1 MKSKLLFINILFL
14 LSLCLNNKTVINTS
28 YNKYLSNYD
37 KVLVKTNI
45 NYNINKVDENNT
57 FQKNV
62 KLRLTTYN
70 YIYTIDSELK
80 DNYYNLSLSK
90 EEERNIKRL
99 FSDKQLK
106 KIDNIK
112 TKSDIEEL
120 SISNNATCNDDKC
133 EVLFPTVFYL
143 EEKEVP
149 TDYQKQKVILRGVI
163 KVNYDTKD
171 QVKITDVELKSLDEN
186 LSIEYGEYNIDD
198 LTSTSYEKANEL
210 WSKKE
215 NIMYREKDNNTLTG
229 INLLGKKGT
238 IDFIIKNY
246 VNNKTNIIAVT
257 KEKVKYKVLVKNIG
271 TLSAVDSIV
280 TSVIPDGFKYVD
292 NSASNNGTYDNG
304 EIKWNIAKLDNN
316 KSVELSYEAYAEAGS
331 LIGKDYVTEAS
342 ISNYAIDNRLDSNRV
357 NVKLL
362 YLNPDVSIPIII
374 IGMLTT
380 LIAIMMIFL
389 KKKKEKEEFN
399 F

>member
-1 MKSKLLFINILFL
+1 MKYKLLFINILFL
-14 LSLCLNNKTVINTS
+14 LSLSLNNKTVINTS
-28 YNKYLSNYD
+28 YNKYLSSYD

-45 NYNINKVDENNT
+45 NYNINKLDENNT
-57 FQKNV
+57 FQKDV

-70 YIYTIDSELK
+70 YIYSIDSVLK
-80 DNYYNLSLSK
+80 DNYHNLSLVK

-106 KIDNIK
+106 KIDSIK

-120 SISNNATCNDDKC
+120 SQSNNAICNEDKC

-149 TDYQKQKVILRGVI
+149 TDYQKQKVLLRGVI

-171 QVKITDVELKSLDEN
+171 QIIITSVELKSLDEN
-186 LSIEYGEYNIDD
+186 LSMEYGEYDLDD
-198 LTSTSYEKANEL
+198 LISTSYEKANEL

-215 NIMYREKDNNTLTG
+215 NIMYREKEENTLG
-229 INLLGKKGT
+229 INLFGKKGT

-246 VNNKTNIIAVT
+246 VNDKTNIIAVT

-280 TSVIPDGFKYVD
+280 TSVIPEGFKYVE
-292 NSASNNGTYDNG
+292 NSANNNGVYDNG
-304 EIKWNIAKLDNN
+304 EIKWNVSKLDNN
-316 KSVELSYEAYAEAGS
+316 KSIELSYEAYAEPNS
-331 LIGKDYVTEAS
+331 IIGKDYVSEAS
-342 ISNYAIDNRLDSNRV
+342 ISNYALDNRLDSNRV

-362 YLNPDVSIPIII
+362 FLNPDISIPIII
-374 IGMLTT
+374 IGMFIT
-380 LIAIMMIFL
+380 LFSIMMIFL
-389 KKKKEKEEFN
+389 RKKKEKEEFN

>member
-1 MKSKLLFINILFL
+1 MKYKLLFINILFL
-14 LSLCLNNKTVINTS
+14 LSLCLNNKAVINTS
-28 YNKYLSNYD
+28 YNKYLSSYD

-45 NYNINKVDENNT
+45 NYNINKLDENNT
-57 FQKNV
+57 FQKDV

-70 YIYTIDSELK
+70 YIYSIDSVLK
-80 DNYYNLSLSK
+80 DNYHNLSLVK

-106 KIDNIK
+106 KIDSIK

-120 SISNNATCNDDKC
+120 SQSNNAICNEDKC

-149 TDYQKQKVILRGVI
+149 TDYQKQKVLLRGVI

-171 QVKITDVELKSLDEN
+171 QIIITSVELKSLDEN
-186 LSIEYGEYNIDD
+186 LSMEYGEYDLDD
-198 LTSTSYEKANEL
+198 LISTSYEKANEL

-215 NIMYREKDNNTLTG
+215 NIMYREKEENTLG
-229 INLLGKKGT
+229 INLFGKKGT

-246 VNNKTNIIAVT
+246 VNDKTNIIAVT

-280 TSVIPDGFKYVD
+280 TSVIPEGFKYVE
-292 NSASNNGTYDNG
+292 NSANNNGVYDNG
-304 EIKWNIAKLDNN
+304 EIKWNVSKLDNN
-316 KSVELSYEAYAEAGS
+316 KSIELSYEAYAEPNS
-331 LIGKDYVTEAS
+331 IIGKDYVSEAS
-342 ISNYAIDNRLDSNRV
+342 ISNYALDNRLDSNRV

-362 YLNPDVSIPIII
+362 FLNPDISIPIII
-374 IGMLTT
+374 IGMFIT
-380 LIAIMMIFL
+380 LFSIMMIFL
-389 KKKKEKEEFN
+389 RKKKEKEEFN

>member
-1 MKSKLLFINILFL
+1 MKYKLLFINILFL
-14 LSLCLNNKTVINTS
+14 LSLSLNNKTVINTS
-28 YNKYLSNYD
+28 YNKYLSSYD

-45 NYNINKVDENNT
+45 NYNINKLDENNT
-57 FQKNV
+57 FQKDV

-70 YIYTIDSELK
+70 YIYSIDSILK
-80 DNYYNLSLSK
+80 DNYHNLSLVK

-106 KIDNIK
+106 KLDSIK

-120 SISNNATCNDDKC
+120 SQSNNAICNEDKC

-149 TDYQKQKVILRGVI
+149 TDYQKQKVLLRGVI

-171 QVKITDVELKSLDEN
+171 QVIITSVELKSLDEN
-186 LSIEYGEYNIDD
+186 LSMEYGEYDLDD
-198 LTSTSYEKANEL
+198 LISTSYEKTNEL

-215 NIMYREKDNNTLTG
+215 NIMYREKEENTLG
-229 INLLGKKGT
+229 INLFGKKGT

-246 VNNKTNIIAVT
+246 VNDKTNIIAVT

-280 TSVIPDGFKYVD
+280 TSVIPEGFKYVE
-292 NSASNNGTYDNG
+292 NSANNNGVYDNG
-304 EIKWNIAKLDNN
+304 EIKWNVSKLDNN
-316 KSVELSYEAYAEAGS
+316 KSIELSYEAYAEPDS
-331 LIGKDYVTEAS
+331 IIGKDYVSEAS
-342 ISNYAIDNRLDSNRV
+342 ISNYALDNRLDSNRV

-362 YLNPDVSIPIII
+362 FLNPDISIPIII
-374 IGMLTT
+374 IGMFIT
-380 LIAIMMIFL
+380 LFSIMMIFL
-389 KKKKEKEEFN
+389 RKKKEKEEFN

>member
-1 MKSKLLFINILFL
+1 MKYKLLFINILFL
-14 LSLCLNNKTVINTS
+14 LSLSLNNKTVINTS
-28 YNKYLSNYD
+28 YNKYLSSYD

-45 NYNINKVDENNT
+45 NYNINKLDENNT
-57 FQKNV
+57 FQKDV

-70 YIYTIDSELK
+70 YIYSIDSVLK
-80 DNYYNLSLSK
+80 DNYHNLSLVK

-106 KIDNIK
+106 KIDSIK

-120 SISNNATCNDDKC
+120 SQSNNAICNEDKC

-149 TDYQKQKVILRGVI
+149 TDYQKQKVLLRGVI

-171 QVKITDVELKSLDEN
+171 QIIITSVELKSLDEN
-186 LSIEYGEYNIDD
+186 LSMEYGEYDLDD
-198 LTSTSYEKANEL
+198 LISTSYEKANEL

-215 NIMYREKDNNTLTG
+215 NIMYREKEENTLG
-229 INLLGKKGT
+229 INLFGKKGT

-246 VNNKTNIIAVT
+246 VNDKTNIIAVT

-280 TSVIPDGFKYVD
+280 TSVVPEGFKYVE
-292 NSASNNGTYDNG
+292 NSANNNGVYDNG
-304 EIKWNIAKLDNN
+304 EIKWNVSKLDNN
-316 KSVELSYEAYAEAGS
+316 KSIELSYEAYAEPNS
-331 LIGKDYVTEAS
+331 IIGKDYVSEAS
-342 ISNYAIDNRLDSNRV
+342 ISNYALDNRLDSNRV

-362 YLNPDVSIPIII
+362 FLNPDISIPIII
-374 IGMLTT
+374 IGMFIT
-380 LIAIMMIFL
+380 LFSIMMIFL

>member
-1 MKSKLLFINILFL
+1 MKYKLLFINILFL
-14 LSLCLNNKTVINTS
+14 LSLSLNNKTVINTS
-28 YNKYLSNYD
+28 YNKYLSSYD

-45 NYNINKVDENNT
+45 NYNINKLDENNT
-57 FQKNV
+57 FQKDV
-62 KLRLTTYN
+62 KLRLTTYK
-70 YIYTIDSELK
+70 YIYSIDSVLK
-80 DNYYNLSLSK
+80 DNYHNLSLVK

-106 KIDNIK
+106 KIDSIK

-120 SISNNATCNDDKC
+120 SQSNNAICNEDKC

-149 TDYQKQKVILRGVI
+149 TDYQKQKVLLRGVI

-171 QVKITDVELKSLDEN
+171 QIIITSVELKSLDEN
-186 LSIEYGEYNIDD
+186 LSMEYGEYDLDD
-198 LTSTSYEKANEL
+198 LISTSYEKANEL

-215 NIMYREKDNNTLTG
+215 NIMYREKEENTLG
-229 INLLGKKGT
+229 INLFGKKGT

-246 VNNKTNIIAVT
+246 VNDKTNIIAVT

-280 TSVIPDGFKYVD
+280 TSVVPEGFKYVE
-292 NSASNNGTYDNG
+292 NSANNNGVYDNG
-304 EIKWNIAKLDNN
+304 EIKWNVSKLDNN
-316 KSVELSYEAYAEAGS
+316 KSIELSYEAYAEPNS
-331 LIGKDYVTEAS
+331 IIGKDYVSEAS
-342 ISNYAIDNRLDSNRV
+342 ISNYALDNRLDSNRV

-362 YLNPDVSIPIII
+362 FLNPDISIPIII
-374 IGMLTT
+374 IGMFIT
-380 LIAIMMIFL
+380 LFSIMMIFL
-389 KKKKEKEEFN
+389 KKKK
-399 F
+399 

>member
-1 MKSKLLFINILFL
+1 MKYKLLFINILFL
-14 LSLCLNNKTVINTS
+14 LSLSLNNKTVINTS
-28 YNKYLSNYD
+28 YNKYLSSYD

-45 NYNINKVDENNT
+45 NYNINKLDENNT
-57 FQKNV
+57 FQKDV

-70 YIYTIDSELK
+70 YIYSIDSVLK
-80 DNYYNLSLSK
+80 DNYHNLSLVK

-106 KIDNIK
+106 KIDSIK

-120 SISNNATCNDDKC
+120 SQSNNATCNDDKC

-149 TDYQKQKVILRGVI
+149 TDYQKQKVLLRGVI

-171 QVKITDVELKSLDEN
+171 QIIITSVELKSLDEN
-186 LSIEYGEYNIDD
+186 LSMEYGEYDLDD
-198 LTSTSYEKANEL
+198 LISTSYEKANEL

-215 NIMYREKDNNTLTG
+215 NIMYREKEENTLG
-229 INLLGKKGT
+229 INLFGKKGT

-246 VNNKTNIIAVT
+246 VNDKTNIIAVT

-280 TSVIPDGFKYVD
+280 TSVIPEGFKYVE
-292 NSASNNGTYDNG
+292 NSANNNGVYDNG
-304 EIKWNIAKLDNN
+304 EIKWNVSKLDNN
-316 KSVELSYEAYAEAGS
+316 KSIELSYEAYAEPDS
-331 LIGKDYVTEAS
+331 IIGKDYVSEAS
-342 ISNYAIDNRLDSNRV
+342 ISNYALDNRLDSNRV

-362 YLNPDVSIPIII
+362 FLNPDISIPIII
-374 IGMLTT
+374 IGMFIT
-380 LIAIMMIFL
+380 LFSIMMIFL
-389 KKKKEKEEFN
+389 RKKKEKEEFN

>member
-1 MKSKLLFINILFL
+1 MKYKLLFINILFL
-14 LSLCLNNKTVINTS
+14 LSLSLNNKTVINTS
-28 YNKYLSNYD
+28 YNKYLSSYD

-45 NYNINKVDENNT
+45 NYNINKLDENNT
-57 FQKNV
+57 FQKDV

-70 YIYTIDSELK
+70 YIYSIDSILK
-80 DNYYNLSLSK
+80 DNYHNLSLVK

-106 KIDNIK
+106 KLDSIK

-120 SISNNATCNDDKC
+120 SQSNNAICNEDKC

-149 TDYQKQKVILRGVI
+149 TDYQKQKVLLRGVI

-171 QVKITDVELKSLDEN
+171 QVIITSVELKSLDEN
-186 LSIEYGEYNIDD
+186 LSMEYGEYDLDD
-198 LTSTSYEKANEL
+198 LISTSYEKTNEL

-215 NIMYREKDNNTLTG
+215 NIMYREKEENTLG
-229 INLLGKKGT
+229 INLFGKKGT

-246 VNNKTNIIAVT
+246 VNDKTNIIAVT

-280 TSVIPDGFKYVD
+280 TSIIPEGFKYVE
-292 NSASNNGTYDNG
+292 NSANNNGVYDNG
-304 EIKWNIAKLDNN
+304 EIKWNVSKLDNN
-316 KSVELSYEAYAEAGS
+316 KSIELSYEAYAEPDS
-331 LIGKDYVTEAS
+331 IIGKDYVSEAS
-342 ISNYAIDNRLDSNRV
+342 ISNYALDNRLDSNRV

-362 YLNPDVSIPIII
+362 FLNPDISIPIII
-374 IGMLTT
+374 IGMFIT
-380 LIAIMMIFL
+380 LFSIMMIFL
-389 KKKKEKEEFN
+389 RKKKEKEEFN

>member
-1 MKSKLLFINILFL
+1 
-14 LSLCLNNKTVINTS
+14 
-28 YNKYLSNYD
+28 
-37 KVLVKTNI
+37 
-45 NYNINKVDENNT
+45 
-57 FQKNV
+57 
-62 KLRLTTYN
+62 
-70 YIYTIDSELK
+70 
-80 DNYYNLSLSK
+80 
-90 EEERNIKRL
+90 
-99 FSDKQLK
+99 
-106 KIDNIK
+106 
-112 TKSDIEEL
+112 
-120 SISNNATCNDDKC
+120 
-133 EVLFPTVFYL
+133 
-143 EEKEVP
+143 
-149 TDYQKQKVILRGVI
+149 
-163 KVNYDTKD
+163 
-171 QVKITDVELKSLDEN
+171 
-186 LSIEYGEYNIDD
+186 
-198 LTSTSYEKANEL
+198 
-210 WSKKE
+210 
-215 NIMYREKDNNTLTG
+215 MYREKDNNTLTG

>member
-28 YNKYLSNYD
+28 YNKYLSSYD

-45 NYNINKVDENNT
+45 NYNINKLDENNT
-57 FQKNV
+57 FQKDV

-70 YIYTIDSELK
+70 YIYSIDSVLK
-80 DNYYNLSLSK
+80 DNYYNLSLVK

-106 KIDNIK
+106 KIDSIK
-112 TKSDIEEL
+112 TKSDIEKL
-120 SISNNATCNDDKC
+120 SQSNNAICNEDKC

-149 TDYQKQKVILRGVI
+149 TDYQKQKVLLRGVI
-163 KVNYDTKD
+163 RVNYDTKD
-171 QVKITDVELKSLDEN
+171 QVIITSVELKSLDEN
-186 LSIEYGEYNIDD
+186 LSMEYGEYDLDD
-198 LTSTSYEKANEL
+198 LISTSYEKANEL

-215 NIMYREKDNNTLTG
+215 NIMYREKEENTLG
-229 INLLGKKGT
+229 INLFGKKGT

-246 VNNKTNIIAVT
+246 VNDKTNIIAVT

-280 TSVIPDGFKYVD
+280 TSVIPEGFKYVE
-292 NSASNNGTYDNG
+292 NSANNNGVYDNG
-304 EIKWNIAKLDNN
+304 EIKWNVSKLDNN
-316 KSVELSYEAYAEAGS
+316 KSIELSYEAYAEPDS
-331 LIGKDYVTEAS
+331 IISKDYVSEAS
-342 ISNYAIDNRLDSNRV
+342 ISNYALDNRLDSNRV

-362 YLNPDVSIPIII
+362 FLNPDISIPIII
-374 IGMLTT
+374 IGMFIT
-380 LIAIMMIFL
+380 LFSIMMIFL
-389 KKKKEKEEFN
+389 RKKKEKEEFN

>member
-1 MKSKLLFINILFL
+1 MKYKLLFINILFL
-14 LSLCLNNKTVINTS
+14 LSLSLNNKTVINTS
-28 YNKYLSNYD
+28 YNKYLSSYD

-45 NYNINKVDENNT
+45 NYNINKLDENNT
-57 FQKNV
+57 FQKDV

-70 YIYTIDSELK
+70 YIYSIDSVLK
-80 DNYYNLSLSK
+80 DNYHNLSLVK
-90 EEERNIKRL
+90 EEERNTKRL

-106 KIDNIK
+106 KIDSIK

-120 SISNNATCNDDKC
+120 SQSNNAICNEDKC

-149 TDYQKQKVILRGVI
+149 TDYQKQKVLLRGVI

-171 QVKITDVELKSLDEN
+171 QIIITSVELKSLDEN
-186 LSIEYGEYNIDD
+186 LSMEYGEYDLDD
-198 LTSTSYEKANEL
+198 LISTSYEKANEL

-215 NIMYREKDNNTLTG
+215 NIMYREKEENTLG
-229 INLLGKKGT
+229 INLFGKKGT

-246 VNNKTNIIAVT
+246 VNDKTNIIAVT

-280 TSVIPDGFKYVD
+280 TSVIPEGFKYVE
-292 NSASNNGTYDNG
+292 NSANNNGVYDNG
-304 EIKWNIAKLDNN
+304 EIKWNVSKLDNN
-316 KSVELSYEAYAEAGS
+316 KSIELSYEAYAEPDS
-331 LIGKDYVTEAS
+331 IIGKDYVSEAS
-342 ISNYAIDNRLDSNRV
+342 ISNYALDNRLDSNRV

-362 YLNPDVSIPIII
+362 FLNPDISIPIII
-374 IGMLTT
+374 IGMFIT
-380 LIAIMMIFL
+380 LFSIMMIFL
-389 KKKKEKEEFN
+389 RKKKEKEEFN

>member
-1 MKSKLLFINILFL
+1 MKYKLLFINILFL
-14 LSLCLNNKTVINTS
+14 LSLSLNNKTVINTS
-28 YNKYLSNYD
+28 YNKYLSSYD

-45 NYNINKVDENNT
+45 NYNINKLDENNT
-57 FQKNV
+57 FQKDV

-70 YIYTIDSELK
+70 YIYSIDSVLK
-80 DNYYNLSLSK
+80 DNYHNLSLVK
-90 EEERNIKRL
+90 EEERNINRL

-106 KIDNIK
+106 KIDSIK

-120 SISNNATCNDDKC
+120 SQSNNAICNEDKC

-149 TDYQKQKVILRGVI
+149 TDYQKQKVLLRGVI

-171 QVKITDVELKSLDEN
+171 QIIITSVELKSLDEN
-186 LSIEYGEYNIDD
+186 LSMEYGEYDLDD
-198 LTSTSYEKANEL
+198 LISTSYEKANEL

-215 NIMYREKDNNTLTG
+215 NIMYREKEENTLG
-229 INLLGKKGT
+229 INLFGKKGT

-246 VNNKTNIIAVT
+246 VNDKTNIIAVT

-280 TSVIPDGFKYVD
+280 TSVIPEGFKYVE
-292 NSASNNGTYDNG
+292 NSANNNGVYDNG
-304 EIKWNIAKLDNN
+304 EIKWNVSKLDNN
-316 KSVELSYEAYAEAGS
+316 KSIELSYEAYAEPDS
-331 LIGKDYVTEAS
+331 IIGKDYVSEAS
-342 ISNYAIDNRLDSNRV
+342 ISNYALDNRLDSNRV

-362 YLNPDVSIPIII
+362 FLNPDISIPIII
-374 IGMLTT
+374 IGMFIT
-380 LIAIMMIFL
+380 LFSIMMIFL
-389 KKKKEKEEFN
+389 RKKKEKEEFN